1 MQTRNLIKDKLKE
14 VDVVVLCGGMGSRLA
29 PVVNDRPKPM
39 AEINHQPFLD
49 VLIDYFCGFGLRR
62 FVLCAGY
69 MSEVIQDYYGPKAG
83 HLEFIIS
90 CEHTLL
96 GTAGSVK
103 NAQKF
108 IQSDPFLV
116 ANGDSF
122 CSVDLS
128 EFYNFH
134 SSRQALL
141 SMAVVESEDTT
152 DGGRVTLDSL
162 QRIISFE
169 EKEQK
174 KGTSYI
180 NAGIYLFRKHIL
192 SFIPANTKYS
202 LEYDL
207 FPRLTNQG
215 SYAFVSR
222 EELIDIGTPQQYERA
237 KEYFAAATEILPVR
251 DFNKNEAKI

>member
-1 MQTRNLIKDKLKE
+1 MQTKNLIENKLKDI
-14 VDVVVLCGGMGSRLA
+14 DVVVLCGGIGSRIA
-29 PVVNDRPKPM
+29 EVVNDRPKPM
-39 AEINHQPFLD
+39 AEINDQPFLD
-49 VLIDYFCGFGLRR
+49 ILLCYFASFGFRR
-62 FVLCAGY
+62 FVLCTGY
-69 MSEVIQDYYGPKAG
+69 MSEVIADYYGRKAG
-83 HLEFIIS
+83 AFEFIIS
-90 CEHTLL
+90 HEHTPL

-103 NAQKF
+103 NAQEF

-122 CSVDLS
+122 CPMDLS

-134 SSRQALL
+134 SSRETLL

-152 DGGRVTLDSL
+152 ASGRVTLDSL

-174 KGTSYI
+174 KGIGYI
-180 NAGIYLFRKHIL
+180 NAGIYLFHKHVL
-192 SFIPANTKYS
+192 SFIPASTKCS

-207 FPRLTNQG
+207 FPKLANQG

-237 KEYFAAATEILPVR
+237 KEYFSAGTEILPAN
-251 DFNKNEAKI
+251 DFNKNGAKV

>member
-1 MQTRNLIKDKLKE
+1 MQTRNLISDKLKE
-14 VDVVVLCGGMGSRLA
+14 VDVVILCGGVGSRLA
-29 PVVNDRPKPM
+29 SVVNDRPKPM
-39 AEINHQPFLD
+39 AEVNQQPFLD
-49 VLIDYFCGFGLRR
+49 ILVCYFAGFGFRR
-62 FVLCAGY
+62 FVLCVGY
-69 MSEVIQDYYGPKAG
+69 MSEVIRDYYGPKAG
-83 HLEFIIS
+83 HLEFIVS
-90 CEHTLL
+90 HEHTPL

-103 NAQKF
+103 NAQKL

-141 SMAVVESEDTT
+141 SMAVVESGDTT
-152 DGGRVTLDSL
+152 DSGRVTLDSL

-174 KGTSYI
+174 EGTGYI

-207 FPRLTNQG
+207 FPRLTNRDG
-215 SYAFVSR
+215 YAFVSR

-237 KEYFAAATEILPVR
+237 KEYFAAGTGVLPVR
-251 DFNKNEAKI
+251 DSKKNEIKV

>member
-1 MQTRNLIKDKLKE
+1 MQTKDLTENKLE
-14 VDVVVLCGGMGSRLA
+14 DIDVVVLCGGLGSRIA
-29 PVVNDRPKPM
+29 EVVNDRPKPM

-49 VLIDYFCGFGLRR
+49 ILIRYFASFGFRR
-62 FVLCAGY
+62 FVLCTGH
-69 MSEVIQDYYGPKAG
+69 MSEVIADYYSPKAG
-83 HLEFIIS
+83 PLEFIIS
-90 CEHTLL
+90 REHTPL

-103 NAQKF
+103 NAQRF

-122 CSVDLS
+122 CPVDLS
-128 EFYNFH
+128 EFYNFD

-152 DGGRVTLDSL
+152 GSGRVTLDSL

-174 KGTSYI
+174 QGTGYI
-180 NAGIYLFRKHIL
+180 NAGIYFFHKQVF

-207 FPRLTNQG
+207 FPRLTYQG
-215 SYAFVSR
+215 SYAFVSQ
-222 EELIDIGTPQQYERA
+222 EELIDIGTPQEYERA
-237 KEYFAAATEILPVR
+237 KEYFAAGTKILPLQ
-251 DFNKNEAKI
+251 DFNKNGAKV

>member
-1 MQTRNLIKDKLKE
+1 MQIRNLIENKLKE
-14 VDVVVLCGGMGSRLA
+14 IDVLILCGGTGSRLA
-29 PVVNDRPKPM
+29 GIVNDRPKPM

-49 VLIDYFCGFGLRR
+49 ILIDYFASFGFRR
-62 FVLCAGY
+62 FVLCTGY

-83 HLEFIIS
+83 LLEFIIS
-90 CEHTLL
+90 REHTPL

-103 NAQKF
+103 NAQRF

-134 SSRQALL
+134 SLRQMLL

-152 DGGRVTLDSL
+152 DSGRVTLDSL

-174 KGTSYI
+174 EGAGYI
-180 NAGIYLFRKHIL
+180 NAGIYLFHKQVL
-192 SFIPANTKYS
+192 SFIPTNTKYS

-207 FPRLTNQG
+207 FPRLTNHR
-215 SYAFVSR
+215 SCAFVSR
-222 EELIDIGTPQQYERA
+222 EELIDIGTPRQYERA
-237 KEYFAAATEILPVR
+237 KEYFAAGSKISPVR
-251 DFNKNEAKI
+251 DFNKNEAKV

>member
-1 MQTRNLIKDKLKE
+1 MQTKNLIENKLKDI
-14 VDVVVLCGGMGSRLA
+14 DVVVLCGGIGSRIA
-29 PVVNDRPKPM
+29 EVVNDRPKPM

-49 VLIDYFCGFGLRR
+49 ILICHFASFGFRR
-62 FVLCAGY
+62 FVLCTGY
-69 MSEVIQDYYGPKAG
+69 MSEVIADYYGRKAG
-83 HLEFIIS
+83 ALEFIIS
-90 CEHTLL
+90 HEHTPL

-103 NAQKF
+103 NAQEF
-108 IQSDPFLV
+108 IQSDQFLV

-122 CSVDLS
+122 CPMDLS

-152 DGGRVTLDSL
+152 ASGRVTLDSL

-169 EKEQK
+169 EKKQK
-174 KGTSYI
+174 AGIGYI
-180 NAGIYLFRKHIL
+180 NAGIYLFHKHVL

-237 KEYFAAATEILPVR
+237 KEYFAAGTEILPVR
-251 DFNKNEAKI
+251 DSYGNKIKA